1 MKNGY
6 ALDYVQWD
14 AAWLSGA
21 KAGMNELN
29 EMKKDWLWEDFFR
42 EIHDLIEYSHVKPA
56 KPGEEPLINDNEKGS
71 ALDALGGYVSIA
83 GDVTPEGL
91 AFPVHLAQLERIE
104 NLLSGMLLKRI
115 GNKILVPQYDLPG
128 FLKLVP
134 VLGPVAEWL
143 DDFV

>member
-29 EMKKDWLWEDFFR
+29 GLKKDWRWEEFFN
-42 EIHDLIEYSHVKPA
+42 EIQELIEYSHVKPA
-56 KPGEEPLINDNEKGS
+56 KPGEEPFINENQKGS

-91 AFPVHLAQLERIE
+91 
-104 NLLSGMLLKRI
+104 LLKELAPRVSVADVQAVTEPT
-115 GNKILVPQYDLPG
+115 LVVSPY
-128 FLKLVP
+128 LKEME
-134 VLGPVAEWL
+134 LGV
-143 DDFV
+143 